1 MVQILVKLLLF
12 RKVKLGYIALIIE
25 NFLGNYRAANYK
37 EIVENMLTN
46 SQILGANMSI
56 QQDCL
61 NYQLNIHKYLNK
73 FSVNLGNYSVKLGQ
87 RFHQD
92 LKQMEESYQGL
103 WDRHMMTDYF
113 RFLKG
118 DCLPENYKAI
128 A

>member
-1 MVQILVKLLLF
+1 M
-12 RKVKLGYIALIIE
+12 KLGYIALVIE
-25 NFLGNYRAANYK
+25 NFLGNYRTANNK

-92 LKQMEESYQGL
+92 LK
-103 WDRHMMTDYF
+103 
-113 RFLKG
+113 
-118 DCLPENYKAI
+118 
-128 A
+128 

>member
-1 MVQILVKLLLF
+1 
-12 RKVKLGYIALIIE
+12 
-25 NFLGNYRAANYK
+25 
-37 EIVENMLTN
+37 MLTN